1 MRISFLI
8 IFLFIGINLFAQTD
22 YQRWEKKPYNLTK
35 ENLSVQREYKFTGD
49 NAVDF
54 VVTSG
59 ISLYWFFISDLDG
72 ANCPYEPSCSSFL
85 VQSIKK
91 TNPLTGTILFF
102 DRFTRD
108 MNLFDR
114 DVNYPI
120 TKRGQLYDPPEHY
133 IFN

>member
-49 NAVDF
+49 NAIDF

-114 DVNYPI
+114 DVNYTI